1 MLVYCGRVT
10 WFVVSILELARPL
23 LPALGAKERRRL
35 RLPWIVYHLN
45 LIALPIMIDR
55 ILWLLK
61 GVCLTC
67 DSHRLLGV
75 TLFVFENALNMMN
88 VLRCITATTN
98 LVYDSVTKVHL
109 LIVIIFI
116 LVIWR
121 WIVNF
126 FFVINLVD
134 LSHYWL
140 VVAQVRVDVWGLLVP
155 LQDESPILIRV
166 NALDRGSNL
175 LVLALADLPQR
186 HDVKF
191 LFQFHLVAQRQS
203 HLVKHCKIKRVLTL
217 SLRMKNLA
225 TCSVVSRLLSSLTV
239 WSVFCISMSI
249 LLFISESF
257 SKSLKKKR
265 KSKIS
270 RPTNLDWKCSLRGSW
285 LHPAVNWHLL
295 LKAFIML
302 THLVPFRL

>member
-1 MLVYCGRVT
+1 MLVYSGRVT
-10 WFVVSILELARPL
+10 WFIVSILEFARPL
-23 LPALGAKERRRL
+23 LLALGAKERRRL

-45 LIALPIMIDR
+45 CIALPRVIDR

-67 DSHRLLGV
+67 DSHRLLVV
-75 TLFVFENALNMMN
+75 TLFVLENALNMID
-88 VLRCITATTN
+88 VLRCVTAATN
-98 LVYDSVTKVHL
+98 LVYESVTKVHL

-140 VVAQVRVDVWGLLVP
+140 MVAQVGVDVWGLLVP

-166 NALDRGSNL
+166 DALDRGSNL
-175 LVLALADLPQR
+175 LILALADFPQR

-191 LFQFHLVAQRQS
+191 LFQFHLVAQRQLQLFKNCES
-203 HLVKHCKIKRVLTL
+203 KGALPCHLGWKI
-217 SLRMKNLA
+217 
-225 TCSVVSRLLSSLTV
+225 
-239 WSVFCISMSI
+239 W
-249 LLFISESF
+249 
-257 SKSLKKKR
+257 
-265 KSKIS
+265 
-270 RPTNLDWKCSLRGSW
+270 RPAL
-285 LHPAVNWHLL
+285 
-295 LKAFIML
+295 
-302 THLVPFRL
+302 